1 MEGDEAGVMLPLVVL
16 LVNAWDPM
24 EPRTPAALVKALCCG
39 GSRGEAVGGGRC
51 LGGDGEG

>member
-24 EPRTPAALVKALCCG
+24 EPRTPAALVKGLCCG

-51 LGGDGEG
+51 FGGDGEG